1 MSQEQFDQIGNLLKV
16 NSQKRSGKVRIESDV
31 LEPQQS
37 SQSYATFNLRKAG
50 ILSNDSRLVLP
61 LYTDNADTRLT
72 MYGGAYGILKNAT
85 LRDSS
90 GVVIAQTT
98 DVNYL
103 ASIRNHWQ
111 SQEQRLKVGKY
122 KNGTYNCW
130 EYGGSHANAFTGK
143 FKVTDMD
150 ALGSGDYDQ
159 KERHRLGTTTADR
172 VEYVISFRE
181 LFPELF
187 PTSLP
192 LFALDG
198 NVQLFLEF
206 SEQGPTGEVAVD
218 SFGVNNQ
225 IGNVLIDLAN
235 LKFISDHVFLEDDAM
250 RQIYDLT
257 KTSTGLVIPYAD
269 YNQITF
275 THTAPAQPSANNKTD
290 VTFTNSIGMSGLR
303 VKHLLI
309 HNSEAKA
316 DATPT
321 EGQKIAGKY
330 ASFDSYA
337 GVNGQKLNVQVNN
350 ENYYTQDLP
359 TQEWY
364 REVEDVYGVPMQ
376 EPYPVYTTIQSVADA
391 TKGDGSTAY
400 TILNR
405 GLLSTDTIYDSSQTL
420 LTGSACVAGVNF
432 CNPLN
437 RINNGS
443 NGIMVS
449 NAPVQLSYTHS
460 FTNTMNTNILQRV
473 FVCVERVLS
482 IKDGQVRNN
491 YS

>member
-1 MSQEQFDQIGNLLKV
+1 MSQEQYDQIGNLLKV
-16 NSQKRSGKVRIESDV
+16 NSQKRSGKVRVESDV

-50 ILSNDSRLVLP
+50 ILSNDSRLVIP
-61 LYTDNADTRLT
+61 LYSTTANTRLT
-72 MYGGAYGILKNAT
+72 MYGGAYGIIKNAT

-90 GVVIAQTT
+90 GVVIAQSN

-130 EYGGSHANAFTGK
+130 EYGTTEAQAFTGQYK
-143 FKVTDMD
+143 ISDVQ
-150 ALGSGDYDQ
+150 AGAAGAHDQ
-159 KERHRLGTTTADR
+159 LARHRLGLTASDR

-192 LFALDG
+192 LFALQG

-206 SEQGPTGEVAVD
+206 AEQGPTGEVAVD
-218 SFGVNNQ
+218 STGTDAN
-225 IGNVLIDLAN
+225 IGTVSIDLPN
-235 LKFISDHVFLEDDAM
+235 LKFLADHVFLEDDAM
-250 RQIYDLT
+250 RQIFDMT

-269 YNQITF
+269 YNEITF
-275 THTAPAQPSANNKTD
+275 THTAPAEPTANNKTE
-290 VTFTNSIGMSGLR
+290 VTFTKSVGMSGLR

-316 DATPT
+316 DGTPT
-321 EGQKIAGKY
+321 TNQRIGGKFC
-330 ASFDSYA
+330 SIDSYA
-337 GVNGQKLNVQVNN
+337 GVDGQKLQVQVNN
-350 ENYYTQDLP
+350 ENYYSQDLP

-376 EPYPVYTTIQSVADA
+376 EPYPVYTTIQSVGEGAL
-391 TKGDGSTAY
+391 DGGSAY
-400 TILNR
+400 TLLNR
-405 GLLSTDTIYDSSQTL
+405 KLIGADTMYSVAQST
-420 LTGSACVAGVNF
+420 LTGSACVGGVNF

-437 RINNGS
+437 RVNNGS
-443 NGIMVS
+443 NGILIS
-449 NAPVQLSYTHS
+449 NAPVQIKYTRA
-460 FTNTMNTNILQRV
+460 FTNGLNTNILQRV

-482 IKDGQVRNN
+482 IKDGQIRNN

>member
-1 MSQEQFDQIGNLLKV
+1 MSQEQYDQIGNLLKV

-61 LYTDNADTRLT
+61 LYTDTANTRLT
-72 MYGGAYGILKNAT
+72 MYGGAYGIILNAT

-90 GVVIAQTT
+90 GVVIAQSN
-98 DVNYL
+98 DVSYL
-103 ASIRNHWQ
+103 SSIRNHWQ

-130 EYGGSHANAFTGK
+130 EYGGEHVGDITGK
-143 FKVTDMD
+143 YKVADMT
-150 ALGSGDYDQ
+150 AVGNGDYDQ
-159 KERHRLGTTTADR
+159 KQRHRLGTTTSDR

-192 LFALDG
+192 LFCLEG

-206 SEQGPTGEVAVD
+206 AEQGPTGQVAID
-218 SFGVNNQ
+218 STGTDAN

-250 RQIYDLT
+250 RQIHDMT
-257 KTSTGLVIPYAD
+257 KTSTGLVVPYGD
-269 YNQITF
+269 YNEITF
-275 THTAPAQPSANNKTD
+275 THTAPAQPAANAKTD
-290 VTFTNSIGMSGLR
+290 VTYNNSIGMSGLR

-309 HNSEAKA
+309 HNSEAKS
-316 DATPT
+316 DGTPT
-321 EGQKIAGKY
+321 EGQKIGGKFC
-330 ASFDSYA
+330 SFDSYA
-337 GVNGQKLNVQVNN
+337 GVNGQKLNIQVNN

-364 REVEDVYGVPMQ
+364 REAEDVYGVPMQ
-376 EPYPVYTTIQSVADA
+376 EPYPVYTTIQSVGDA
-391 TKGDGSTAY
+391 TKGDATAY
-400 TILNR
+400 TILPR
-405 GLLSTDTIYDSSQTL
+405 GLLATDSVYDTSQIY

-437 RINNGS
+437 RVNNGS

-460 FTNTMNTNILQRV
+460 FTNTLNTNILQRV

-482 IKDGQVRNN
+482 IKDGQIRNN